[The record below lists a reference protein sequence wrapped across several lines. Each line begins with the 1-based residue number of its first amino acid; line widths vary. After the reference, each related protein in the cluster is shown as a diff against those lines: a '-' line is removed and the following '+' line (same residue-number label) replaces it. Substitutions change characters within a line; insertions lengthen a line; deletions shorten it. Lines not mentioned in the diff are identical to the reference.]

1 MKIPSSIWTLLI
13 GILLTLVSL
22 WYGQNH
28 GLMPVAASRE
38 AQLVDGLFDAMMIVS
53 TGIFL
58 IVQGVLV
65 YSGFRYRK
73 RAGDETDG
81 PPVEGNI
88 PLEILWTAIPAIIV
102 IGISVYSFEVY
113 NEMGGFD
120 PHGGHNA
127 PMISQVKPSEV
138 IPSTNIPG
146 SAMAAT
152 LATLK
157 GEADDSTSSHDH
169 MQMVA
174 QNSDTPG
181 TPEAPG
187 SEAPSMQVSV
197 MGMQYAFIFTYPEIG
212 ITSGELH
219 VPIGK
224 TVELN
229 MTGTDVIHAFW
240 VPEFRLKQDII
251 PGRETTYRFTP
262 RKAGD
267 YAVICAELCGPYHG
281 AMRTSVVVE
290 SQAEFDNWQQEQ
302 LVAMQ
307 QEMNQAIALNSTD
320 LSADK
325 FLAPYVKEMGIK
337 PEIFK
342 QIQKQIQ
349 KQIH

>member
-28 GLMPVAASRE
+28 GLLPIAASKE
-38 AQLVDGLFDAMMIVS
+38 AELVDGLFNTMMIVS

-65 YSGFRYRK
+65 YCAFRYRK

-81 PPVEGNI
+81 PPVEGNV

-113 NEMGGFD
+113 NEMGGFN
-120 PHGGHNA
+120 PHGAHDA
-127 PMISQVKPSEV
+127 PMVSKANA
-138 IPSTNIPG
+138 PSTNMPG
-146 SAMAAT
+146 SAIAAT
-152 LATLK
+152 LD
-157 GEADDSTSSHDH
+157 GEHDH

-174 QNSDTPG
+174 QNSEVTQ

-187 SEAPSMQVSV
+187 MGPTEMVVNV
-197 MGMQYAFIFTYPEIG
+197 MGMQYAFIFTYPDSG
-212 ITSGELH
+212 VTSGELH

-240 VPEFRLKQDII
+240 VPEFRLKQDVI
-251 PGRETTYRFTP
+251 PGRETRYRFTP
-262 RKAGD
+262 KKPGD

-281 AMRTSVVVE
+281 AMRTHVVVE
-290 SQAEFDNWQQEQ
+290 AQADFDKWQEEQ

-307 QEMNQAIALNSTD
+307 QEINREIALNPTD
-320 LSADK
+320 LSADN
-325 FLAPYVKEMGIK
+325 FLTPHTTSMGIT
-337 PEIFK
+337 PSVLK
-342 QIQKQIQ
+342 QIS
-349 KQIH
+349 H